1 MLKIVYAIN
10 SMGRTWD
17 YRIKIMVLFWMSLV
31 GGKLC
36 FMTLIPGHCS
46 RCSGWRIGRRTN
58 RSKAAAETNSKWEIS
73 AFNSSQT
80 ATYGTAV
87 VVAQLVEW
95 SLPTREVGR
104 SNPGIGKKLSWIF
117 VYCQLYWKD
126 ENKEK
131 RGVDWPIFQK
141 TVYLLTLISDGP
153 KMEKLDY

>member
-95 SLPTREVGR
+95 SLSTPEVR
-104 SNPGIGKKLSWIF
+104 LPIDTDKRWTKNGK
-117 VYCQLYWKD
+117 V
-126 ENKEK
+126 
-131 RGVDWPIFQK
+131 G
-141 TVYLLTLISDGP
+141 LLKCCILFAAIAKQSRLFLLNGQQTACA
-153 KMEKLDY
+153 